1 VLRTNG
7 DASTLCYPI
16 NSLLDGSVQS
26 SFTPRL
32 VHVRERVVRAAVP
45 AGDSEV
51 LEDGEEGNWLNN
63 EDKEDFDVED
73 GWEDSE

>member
-1 VLRTNG
+1 
-7 DASTLCYPI
+7 
-16 NSLLDGSVQS
+16 
-26 SFTPRL
+26 
-32 VHVRERVVRAAVP
+32 VRAAVP